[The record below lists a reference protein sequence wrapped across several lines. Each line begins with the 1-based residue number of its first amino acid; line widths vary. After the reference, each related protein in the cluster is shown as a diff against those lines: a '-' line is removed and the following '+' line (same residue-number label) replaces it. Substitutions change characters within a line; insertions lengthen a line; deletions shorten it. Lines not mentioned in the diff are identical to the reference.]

1 MLQQDGRF
9 IYYLITKERFSHKPT
24 YNTLRSSL
32 EAMKAHCQENKVM
45 RLSMPRIGCGL
56 DKLDWLKVSDLI
68 TQVFS
73 DSTMTVTVYTL

>member
-1 MLQQDGRF
+1 MLRRSGRF
-9 IYYLITKERFSHKPT
+9 IYYLITKERFFDKPT

-32 EAMKAHCQENKVM
+32 EAMKAHCQKNKGV

-56 DKLDWLKVSDLI
+56 DRLDWLKVSELI

-73 DSTMTVTVYTL
+73 DSAMTITVYTI